1 MPLCKLSVLQYYEL
15 PECPVTHLVVNVK
28 TIYPIP
34 NNQCVVCVVHNST
47 YNTNGIFH
55 LKQTPQGSSLMCP
68 WNWKQKYHE
77 NAVQTQLFPHHIH
90 NEEVV
95 LVAE

>member
-15 PECPVTHLVVNVK
+15 SECPVTHLVVSVK

-34 NNQCVVCVVHNST
+34 NNQCVVCVVHNSMC
-47 YNTNGIFH
+47 NTIGIFH
-55 LKQTPQGSSLMCP
+55 LKQTPQGSNLMCP
-68 WNWKQKYHE
+68 WNWKQNTKKM
-77 NAVQTQLFPHHIH
+77 LFKHSCFPPHIH